1 MPSARTLMFA
11 GFRSRWMMPCSCAAS
26 RASAICFAMGSASE
40 IGIAPLAMTLRERWP
55 FDELHDERRRWTGL
69 LEAVD
74 RCDVRMIEGGKQF
87 CFALEPREP
96 LAVARDRHGQHL
108 DRHRAL
114 QVRID
119 GAIHL
124 THAADADLRGD
135 FVRTEAR
142 AGGEGHEWRDYM
154 GEGSGRDRSQQRP
167 QRSNPGRRH
176 RMGP

>member
-1 MPSARTLMFA
+1 
-11 GFRSRWMMPCSCAAS
+11 
-26 RASAICFAMGSASE
+26 MGRASE
-40 IGIAPLAMTLRERWP
+40 IAIAPLATTSASVAL
-55 FDELHDERRRWTGL
+55 DELHDERRRWTGL

-114 QVRID
+114 QVGID
-119 GAIHL
+119 GAIDL

-135 FVRTEAR
+135 FVEAEAR
-142 AGGEGHEWRDYM
+142 AGGEGHEWPDYM
-154 GEGSGRDRSQQRP
+154 GRDPAGDRSRG
-167 QRSNPGRRH
+167 RNVSNPGRRH
-176 RMGP
+176 RMGL